1 MNLQYFGF
9 RAQFSRFWILSR
21 ALFDVSDVKT
31 PIMLRSRLRRS
42 RTTVHFGRAARRK
55 SGIFLVV
62 LPHFGF
68 RARFLRF
75 WTRSEG
81 LLNVPDE
88 VTPKFSARAPGA
100 RELEFILVVMC
111 AKKCLS
117 IGCDFA
123 AFCPQLPCFWVHSGC
138 F

>member
-1 MNLQYFGF
+1 MNLPHFGF
-9 RAQFSRFWILSR
+9 RAQFPRFWILSR

-55 SGIFLVV
+55 SGICLLVI

-75 WTRSEG
+75 WTRSEV

-111 AKKCLS
+111 AKKVP
-117 IGCDFA
+117 FYRM
-123 AFCPQLPCFWVHSGC
+123 
-138 F
+138 